1 MEEFFLQ
8 LTNGLA
14 VGGIYALIAL
24 GYTMVYGVLKLIN
37 FAHGDLFAMGAY
49 LGFTLLVSWGLAGT
63 LGKVAAVLLVIALV
77 MGMVALVGYLLERVA
92 YRPLRN
98 SSRLSA
104 VVSALGASIF
114 FQNALMLV
122 YGARY
127 QVYPGDLRP
136 EGFFN
141 VMGVEIPTVRL
152 ILFGASVLLMLAL
165 YWLINKTRIGMAIR
179 AVAIDQRAARL
190 MGIDVNRIIA
200 LVFLIGP
207 ALGGVAGV
215 MVGLYYGQIRYDM
228 SLLYGLKAFIAA
240 ILGGIGNIPGAM
252 IGGVLLGV
260 IEALG
265 AAYISVAWK
274 DAIAFLVLILILIF
288 RPTGLLGERV
298 ADKL

>member
-1 MEEFFLQ
+1 MSL
-8 LTNGLA
+8 
-14 VGGIYALIAL
+14 
-24 GYTMVYGVLKLIN
+24 
-37 FAHGDLFAMGAY
+37 
-49 LGFTLLVSWGLAGT
+49 GLAGT

-114 FQNALMLV
+114 SRTRSCLCM
-122 YGARY
+122 GARY

-141 VMGVEIPTVRL
+141 VMGVEIPQSDLSCSRL
-152 ILFGASVLLMLAL
+152 LLMLPYCL
-165 YWLINKTRIGMAIR
+165 NGLIRSIPHRHAIR

-228 SLLYGLKAFIAA
+228 SLLYG
-240 ILGGIGNIPGAM
+240 P
-252 IGGVLLGV
+252 
-260 IEALG
+260 
-265 AAYISVAWK
+265 
-274 DAIAFLVLILILIF
+274 
-288 RPTGLLGERV
+288 
-298 ADKL
+298 